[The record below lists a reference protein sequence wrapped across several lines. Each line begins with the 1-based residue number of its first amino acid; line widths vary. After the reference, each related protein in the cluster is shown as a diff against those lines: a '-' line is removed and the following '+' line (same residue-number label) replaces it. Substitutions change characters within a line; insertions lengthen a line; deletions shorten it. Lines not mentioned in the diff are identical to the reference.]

1 MKIAEV
7 RVNVSAN
14 GVDKNFSY
22 RVPEDFNFIATG
34 WRVVV
39 PFREKEF
46 VGFVMEV
53 KSVETEPDFE
63 LINILE
69 VLDAEPWFTSTML
82 AEARWLANFYLC
94 PLNFAMGLFMA
105 GQSRKKISVKSERVF
120 KLVGDFDE
128 KNFTRKHAQLKF
140 LNLLRERGEISASQ

>member
-22 RVPEDFNFIATG
+22 RVPEEFNFLATG

-39 PFREKEF
+39 PFREKEY

-53 KSVETEPDFE
+53 KDVKTEPDFE
-63 LINILE
+63 LKDILE
-69 VLDAEPWFTSTML
+69 VLDAEPWFTPTML
-82 AEARWLANFYLC
+82 AEARWLADFYLC
-94 PLNFAMGLFMA
+94 PLALAMGLFMA
-105 GQSRKKISVKSERVF
+105 GRSRKNISDKAGFR
-120 KLVGDFDE
+120 
-128 KNFTRKHAQLKF
+128 
-140 LNLLRERGEISASQ
+140 LLY